1 MAKKYYQSQHEKR
14 DAGLPPDACR
24 IRRAVVDDVEVERRA
39 FDKRLNFDPV
49 GQVFPLAGRA
59 GQRRTS

>member
-1 MAKKYYQSQHEKR
+1 MIVAKKYYQSQHEKR

-39 FDKRLNFDPV
+39 FDRKLDFAPV
-49 GQVFPLAGRA
+49 ASVFPLKSRP
-59 GQRRTS
+59 QER